1 MWEAQV
7 TVSSAMSGQM
17 FLGCVRKQA
26 EDSCKQCWSLASV
39 SIPASRFLPWLLSEM
54 DYGCGSKE
62 ETSLSL
68 PKLFLA
74 LMFFI
79 ATGNKET
86 NTGNLRWSLTECV
99 VLTAVLSFFP

>member
-1 MWEAQV
+1 
-7 TVSSAMSGQM
+7 
-17 FLGCVRKQA
+17 
-26 EDSCKQCWSLASV
+26 
-39 SIPASRFLPWLLSEM
+39 M